1 MPFIA
6 ISTVYTGTDD
16 IVAHN
21 NGLVRT
27 KNILVNVVSDLRNTW
42 QLLQQRMLVNF
53 CKKLLLGLQRLFFGL
68 IRKRWNR
75 DFDSLWLAFT
85 SFGLSATALCIVLSS
100 EPHIEVLAHFSYDQ
114 LTTLHTTYFV
124 ERFYSISPRSP
135 RKKKEPHQYQIG
147 KQSLRLVASGWLV
160 PQKVHTPQLPTGRV
174 LVPNMTARSTS
185 ASKIKLNQT
194 GSRRST

>member
-6 ISTVYTGTDD
+6 IFTVYTGTDD

-27 KNILVNVVSDLRNTW
+27 KNILVNAVSDLRNTW

-75 DFDSLWLAFT
+75 GFDSLWLAFT
-85 SFGLSATALCIVLSS
+85 SFGSSVTALCIVLTS

-114 LTTLHTTYFV
+114 LATLHATYFV
-124 ERFYSISPRSP
+124 ERFYSVSPTRSFRAHWDNLGVRA
-135 RKKKEPHQYQIG
+135 RKRNHT
-147 KQSLRLVASGWLV
+147 STRLVSNPLRYQRMQVG
-160 PQKVHTPQLPTGRV
+160 
-174 LVPNMTARSTS
+174 
-185 ASKIKLNQT
+185 
-194 GSRRST
+194 